1 MADTIFTGYDYLWTR
16 KPNKRIY
23 PAISDWG
30 VQDLHTVAPLQAEH
44 FLHEFGEKATD
55 LDEMSA
61 NLRKNPED
69 TLQFGKMM
77 KR

>member
-1 MADTIFTGYDYLWTR
+1 MSHDATVRVDG
-16 KPNKRIY
+16 
-23 PAISDWG
+23 
-30 VQDLHTVAPLQAEH
+30 HTLQPFDANWAMGAEPLQAEH